1 MTEFKL
7 RDESWAL
14 AQALVGFGVVML
26 VAIGITGMIYR
37 VIAPD
42 GWIAEAFSRS
52 LSAGLTTLV
61 TLGVIGAL
69 VWLNGPTPHGK
80 YSTSIEIVVLGIAGA
95 GALFLLQAGLN
106 SML

>member
-7 RDESWAL
+7 REESWAL
-14 AQALVGFGVVML
+14 TQALVGFGIVML
-26 VAIGITGMIYR
+26 VMIGITGMIYR
-37 VIAPD
+37 VIAPN
-42 GWIAEAFSRS
+42 GWIAESFGRS
-52 LSAGLTTLV
+52 LSAGLTALV

-69 VWLNGPTPHGK
+69 VWNTGPTQHGK
-80 YSTSIEIVVLGIAGA
+80 HSTSIELVVLGIAAA